1 MIFQTAKKLMLPD
14 WSRSLFGSRQ
24 SIIEPIVKGRV
35 QLSMGRIHK
44 FIASLLTAFW
54 LVTLGHGPL
63 ESLAFASPNN
73 DCIPC
78 AATEGAS
85 PLTAHSC
92 STPDQNDRC
101 ELRRNGIERV
111 QVAFR
116 SLAAVSPLQQIR
128 QRSFAPVIPLVGEAF
143 LLQQRWQFVWR
154 TADSPRAPSFL
165 A

>member
-1 MIFQTAKKLMLPD
+1 
-14 WSRSLFGSRQ
+14 
-24 SIIEPIVKGRV
+24 
-35 QLSMGRIHK
+35 MGRFNK

-54 LVTLGHGPL
+54 LVTLVHGPL

-73 DCIPC
+73 NCVPC
-78 AATEGAS
+78 TSTEGAS

-92 STPDQNDRC
+92 SALDQNARC
-101 ELRRNGIERV
+101 ELRRHAITRLP
-111 QVAFR
+111 VAFR
-116 SLAAVSPLQQIR
+116 SLAAISPLQQIG
-128 QRSFAPVIPLVGEAF
+128 QRRFAPVIPLVGEAF

>member
-1 MIFQTAKKLMLPD
+1 M
-14 WSRSLFGSRQ
+14 GGRQ
-24 SIIEPIVKGRV
+24 SIIEPIVKERV

-54 LVTLGHGPL
+54 LVTLVHGPL
-63 ESLAFASPNN
+63 ESLASASLNN
-73 DCIPC
+73 GCIPC
-78 AATEGAS
+78 ASTEDPS
-85 PLTAHSC
+85 PLTEHSC
-92 STPDQNDRC
+92 SALDQNARC

-116 SLAAVSPLQQIR
+116 SFAAVSPLKQIR
-128 QRSFAPVIPLVGEAF
+128 QRSFAPLIPLAGEVF